1 MNEGFVLVHM
11 HIGSGKDNVAENFR
25 KNGRQKWLTFHDPKR
40 YTIFS
45 ERTREVVVNQTNTET
60 TKVGIKNDC
69 LRSKTRSKHMK
80 SSKECY
86 LLGHVLCFVLI
97 DSVRLNLSCV

>member
-11 HIGSGKDNVAENFR
+11 GLEKITWQRAFEKAADKSGSLF
-25 KNGRQKWLTFHDPKR
+25 TTPKR

-45 ERTREVVVNQTNTET
+45 ERTREAVVNQTNTET

-69 LRSKTRSKHMK
+69 
-80 SSKECY
+80 
-86 LLGHVLCFVLI
+86 
-97 DSVRLNLSCV
+97 